1 MKVVHICNLPL
12 PPDHPDYGRVPHHRH
27 PGRWVLNLAIA
38 QRVHTQIEPSL
49 VVQVP
54 GASHDFSTTIEAI
67 PVHFMAAPDRLRAA
81 TLFWFDARRIATRV
95 RDLQPHLV
103 HAHGTEDA
111 YGLAAQRSGFP
122 SVITLQG
129 ISFHINKIIKSPLIS
144 RARAVELTEAICLRR
159 ARHAIAKSD
168 YVAARL
174 TERFP
179 HLIVHRIPN
188 TVDPRLFEI
197 REEKIPN
204 LVAFVGTIIPRKGFD
219 LVCQALEIVQRD
231 VSDVRLD
238 VFGDYPE
245 APSDY
250 ERKIKD
256 QLRSILGE
264 RVTFHGA
271 IPNLE
276 VARQVAKA
284 AALLAPSREEMFG
297 NQLIEA
303 LVVGTH
309 AIVTEGT
316 AMAENVR
323 RLGGGTIVPQ
333 ENAEALAEAILSA
346 VAVKN
351 PAATADARRRVA
363 EYMGPESV
371 ALQHQSLYAEL
382 LAGRE
387 KK

>member
-38 QRVHTQIEPSL
+38 QRVHTQIEPTI

-54 GASHDFSTTIEAI
+54 GASNDFSTTIETI
-67 PVHFMAAPDRLRAA
+67 PVHFVAAPDQFRAA
-81 TLFWFDARRIATRV
+81 TLFWFDARRIASRL
-95 RDLQPHLV
+95 RELRPDLV

-129 ISFHINKIIKSPLIS
+129 ISFHINKVIKSPLIS
-144 RARAVELTEAICLRR
+144 RARVVELTEAICLRR
-159 ARHAIAKSD
+159 SRDVIAKSD

-174 TERFP
+174 KERFP
-179 HLIVHRIPN
+179 HLTIHRIPN

-197 REEKIPN
+197 SEEKIPN
-204 LVAFVGTIIPRKGFD
+204 LLAFVGTIIPRKGLD
-219 LVCQALEIVQRD
+219 LICQALEIVQRD
-231 VSDVRLD
+231 IPGVRLD

-250 ERKIKD
+250 ERKIKER
-256 QLRSILGE
+256 LRSTLDE
-264 RVTFHGA
+264 RVTFYGA

-333 ENAEALAEAILSA
+333 ESAEALAKAILSILA
-346 VAVKN
+346 GKI
-351 PAATADARRRVA
+351 PAATTDARKRVT

-371 ALQHQSLYAEL
+371 ALQHQALYAKL
-382 LAGRE
+382 LGDGAR
-387 KK
+387 K